1 MVAANG
7 DGVCGGIFNRV
18 EKCVENLGEKWG
30 VECGEFRVEG
40 FYGSIGE
47 KKL

>member
-7 DGVCGGIFNRV
+7 DVVCGGIFNRV
-18 EKCVENLGEKWG
+18 ENCVENLGEKWG

-40 FYGSIGE
+40 R
-47 KKL
+47 

>member
-7 DGVCGGIFNRV
+7 DVVCGGIFNWV

-30 VECGEFRVEG
+30 VECGEF
-40 FYGSIGE
+40 
-47 KKL
+47 

>member
-7 DGVCGGIFNRV
+7 DGEWGIFNRV
-18 EKCVENLGEKWG
+18 EKCVENFGEKWG

>member
-7 DGVCGGIFNRV
+7 DVVWGGIFNRV
-18 EKCVENLGEKWG
+18 EKCVENWVEKLR

-40 FYGSIGE
+40 R
-47 KKL
+47 

>member
-7 DGVCGGIFNRV
+7 DVVCGGIFNRV
-18 EKCVENLGEKWG
+18 EKCVENLGEKLI

-40 FYGSIGE
+40 R
-47 KKL
+47 